1 MSVAPTK
8 DSFFVSYTSAD
19 RQWAEWIAWQLEVAG
34 YSTIIQ
40 AWDFLPGSNWV
51 LNMKEATR
59 TSERTVAVLSPDYLH
74 SEFAQTEWAAAF
86 AQDPSGKER
95 KLLPVRV
102 RQVDVRGLD
111 KEIVYVDLV
120 GKDED
125 E

>member
-59 TSERTVAVLSPDYLH
+59 TSERTVAVLSPDYLN

-102 RQVDVRGLD
+102 RQVDVRGSSLSSLQ
-111 KEIVYVDLV
+111 IGRAHV
-120 GKDED
+120 
-125 E
+125 